1 MTILTNPFTTSG
13 YVSAEYFC
21 DREDETN
28 QLLSEI
34 KNGNNVALISTRRM
48 GKTGLIQHCFQDPL
62 IQKKYNTFFVDIYA
76 TKSLR
81 DFVFSLSKTILE
93 NLKPTGKKA
102 IEKFWNTLKS
112 IQAGI
117 NFDIGGNPSFNLQLG
132 DIHAETVTLDEI
144 FKYLSMADK
153 PCIIAIDEFQQI
165 SSYAEKNI
173 EALLRTHVQHTN
185 NARFIFAGSQRHL
198 MGNIFF
204 SPSRPFYQSVSSIYL
219 NSIDLYKY
227 IEFATYHFK
236 KGEKDINPDLIE
248 LIYNQFDGTTWY
260 MQKILNVLYGIT
272 PRYKKADKSMLPIA
286 IDNILDS
293 YKYIYS
299 EMLFRIPEKQKEL
312 MIALA
317 KESKAQAIT
326 SGEFVQKY
334 KLKSPSSVQAAL
346 KGLLEKDFVTHEQ
359 GIYQIY
365 DKFFRLWL
373 TNNF

>member
-1 MTILTNPFTTSG
+1 MTLLTNPFTTSG

-34 KNGNNVALISTRRM
+34 ENGNNVALISTRRM

-62 IQKKYNTFFVDIYA
+62 IQKRYNTFFVDIYA

-81 DFVFSLSKTILE
+81 DFVYSLSKTILE
-93 NLKPTGKKA
+93 SLKPTGKKA

-117 NFDIGGNPSFNLQLG
+117 NFDISGTPSFNLQLG
-132 DIHAETVTLDEI
+132 DIHTEMVTLDEI

-165 SSYAEKNI
+165 SGYAEKNI

-219 NSIDLYKY
+219 NSIDLNKY

-236 KGEKDINPDLIE
+236 EGDKDINPALIE
-248 LIYNQFDGTTWY
+248 SIYNQFDGTTWY

-272 PRYKKADKSMLPIA
+272 PRNKIADNNLLPVA
-286 IDNILDS
+286 INNILDS

-312 MIALA
+312 IIALA
-317 KESKAQAIT
+317 KEGKARAVT
-326 SGEFVQKY
+326 SGEFVRKY
-334 KLKSPSSVQAAL
+334 RLKSTSSVQAAL

-373 TNNF
+373 TNHF